1 MRVLIVEDEGRIA
14 RLLEDTLREEGF
26 SPLVARDGEQGVQLG
41 LDPDVGLVIL
51 DVMLPKL
58 DGYGVLAALRSRRPD
73 LPVLMLTAR
82 DDLPSK
88 VSGLDAGADDY
99 LTKPFA
105 LAELL
110 ARLRGL
116 LRRRGRPVALRAG
129 GIILDLQ
136 TRAVRVG
143 DVTVELTSREFALLE
158 YLMRHPGQVVTR
170 RQILAQVWG
179 LDFDPLSTVVE
190 TGMNRL
196 RRKLARA
203 GSPSSIETVRG
214 AGYQFRVE

>member
-1 MRVLIVEDEGRIA
+1 MRVLIVEDEERIA
-14 RLLEDTLREEGF
+14 RLLEDALREEGF
-26 SPLVARDGEQGVQLG
+26 SPLLARDGELGVQLG

-58 DGYGVLAALRSRRPD
+58 DGYSVLAALRSRRPD

-105 LAELL
+105 LDELL
-110 ARLRGL
+110 ARLRAL
-116 LRRRGRPVALRAG
+116 LRRQDRPAALRAG
-129 GIILDLQ
+129 GIILDVQ

-170 RQILAQVWG
+170 RQILAHVWG

-196 RRKLARA
+196 RRKLTRA

>member
-1 MRVLIVEDEGRIA
+1 
-14 RLLEDTLREEGF
+14 
-26 SPLVARDGEQGVQLG
+26 
-41 LDPDVGLVIL
+41 
-51 DVMLPKL
+51 
-58 DGYGVLAALRSRRPD
+58 
-73 LPVLMLTAR
+73 MLTAR

-105 LAELL
+105 LDELL
-110 ARLRGL
+110 ARLRAL
-116 LRRRGRPVALRAG
+116 LRRQDRPTALRAG
-129 GIILDLQ
+129 GIILDVQ

-170 RQILAQVWG
+170 RQILAHVWG

-196 RRKLARA
+196 RRKLTRA